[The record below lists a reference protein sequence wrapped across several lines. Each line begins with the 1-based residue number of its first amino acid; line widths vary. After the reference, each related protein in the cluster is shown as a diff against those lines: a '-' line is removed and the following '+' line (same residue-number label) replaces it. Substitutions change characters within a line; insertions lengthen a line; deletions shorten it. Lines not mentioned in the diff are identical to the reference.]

1 MNLTTMLETLT
12 PVTLL
17 LIGGAMAKVGTLLHT
32 MARAFDTFVQDTFWN
47 DNLGITLSSRAGLA
61 AKKGNTKY
69 ATFINLLAFNM
80 AFSELTCAALSQCC
94 TARRGEPRT
103 ERVSCRPV
111 PRA

>member
-69 ATFINLLAFNM
+69 ATFINLLAFNKQHCEQ
-80 AFSELTCAALSQCC
+80 AIANDIQLAQDTIKKLTGA
-94 TARRGEPRT
+94 
-103 ERVSCRPV
+103 
-111 PRA
+111 